1 MIWGSRYSSAADTRD
16 AIADHYDALDPFY
29 RKVWGEHVHHGL
41 WATGKEDK
49 EEAVGALCR
58 LICGKIETNT
68 GDRICDVGCG
78 YGALARL
85 LAREF
90 DAQVTGLTISQR
102 QWEYAERSSAGDSRL
117 RFMLRDWLEN
127 ALPDDCF
134 DQVVAV
140 ESSEHMHDKEKFF
153 QEMYRVLR
161 PGGRFAVTAWL
172 SRENPG
178 RLEERLLLR
187 PICLEGR
194 LPSIGSA
201 SDYQK
206 LIAQAGFRAASFQDL
221 TDQVSRTWTVCIRR
235 FTARTATD
243 MDLMKRFFARDFR
256 NRIFALTILR
266 LWLAY
271 RTGSMRYGIF
281 WGSK

>member
-1 MIWGSRYSSAADTRD
+1 VISTNRYFSAADSRA

-41 WATGKEDK
+41 WATGREDK
-49 EEAVGALCR
+49 DEAIGALYR
-58 LICGKIETNT
+58 LICDRIQVDT
-68 GDRICDVGCG
+68 GERICDVGCG

-90 DAQVTGLTISQR
+90 DARVTGLTVSRR
-102 QWEYAERSSAGDSRL
+102 QWEYAERSRARDSRL
-117 RFMLRDWLEN
+117 EFMLRDWLEN
-127 ALPDDCF
+127 ALPGDCF
-134 DQVVAV
+134 DKVVAV
-140 ESSEHMHDKEKFF
+140 ESCEHMHDKEKFF
-153 QEMYRVLR
+153 QEIYRVLR

-172 SRENPG
+172 SREDPG

-187 PICLEGR
+187 PICIEGR
-194 LPSIGSA
+194 LPSLGSA
-201 SDYQK
+201 CEYQD
-206 LIAQAGFRAASFQDL
+206 LIAKAGFCAFSFQDL
-221 TDQVSRTWTVCIRR
+221 TDRVRRTWTMCIRR
-235 FTARTATD
+235 FAARTATD
-243 MDLMKRFFARDFR
+243 MDLMKKLFARGFH